1 MVGTVSFAGAQSG
14 CTACRAIR
22 AIPTLYNGHWG
33 IQELCNICPQ
43 AQRALCRDAHQPP
56 TAGQL
61 RRVLDQLGYDTPPAL
76 LDGGHLWT
84 HGLTEQQR
92 YPIQH
97 QLGFQVWDLDLP
109 HFAHAHGRSL
119 LGHQPGEQEL
129 ADVEAAREQM
139 AMQARFDD
147 D

>member
-1 MVGTVSFAGAQSG
+1 MKTGTGY
-14 CTACRAIR
+14 CT
-22 AIPTLYNGHWG
+22 PTLVDDGH
-33 IQELCNICPQ
+33 
-43 AQRALCRDAHQPP
+43 
-56 TAGQL
+56 
-61 RRVLDQLGYDTPPAL
+61 V
-76 LDGGHLWT
+76 WT

-119 LGHQPGEQEL
+119 LGYQPDAHEQADL
-129 ADVEAAREQM
+129 AAVRERM
-139 AMQARFDD
+139 TAHARFDD

>member
-1 MVGTVSFAGAQSG
+1 MARIAAFPQLAGYIS
-14 CTACRAIR
+14 T
-22 AIPTLYNGHWG
+22 H
-33 IQELCNICPQ
+33 
-43 AQRALCRDAHQPP
+43 
-56 TAGQL
+56 
-61 RRVLDQLGYDTPPAL
+61 DTPAM

-109 HFAHAHGRSL
+109 HFTHAHGRSL
-119 LGHQPGEQEL
+119 LGYHPSEHER
-129 ADVEAAREQM
+129 AAVARAREQM
-139 AMQARFDD
+139 TARARFDD

>member
-1 MVGTVSFAGAQSG
+1 MHSESHYKQ
-14 CTACRAIR
+14 
-22 AIPTLYNGHWG
+22 
-33 IQELCNICPQ
+33 
-43 AQRALCRDAHQPP
+43 
-56 TAGQL
+56 
-61 RRVLDQLGYDTPPAL
+61 
-76 LDGGHLWT
+76 
-84 HGLTEQQR
+84 EQQR

-129 ADVEAAREQM
+129 ADVAAARERM